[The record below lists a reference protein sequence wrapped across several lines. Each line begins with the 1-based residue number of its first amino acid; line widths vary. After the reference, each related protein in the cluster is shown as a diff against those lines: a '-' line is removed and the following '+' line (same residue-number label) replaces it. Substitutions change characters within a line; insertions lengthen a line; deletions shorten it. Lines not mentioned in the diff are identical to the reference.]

1 MKSVRFSFFVVI
13 VVIATLK
20 TAIAQDVIYLDSL
33 VLLSQETRD
42 NRQKISL
49 LLEAASG
56 YEYTD
61 PNKSLKFAEKACDI
75 AKAEKDEG
83 SIVSALIALG
93 KAHLL
98 LNNFDKAVTY
108 GEEARS
114 MARDLGNKKAMAIA
128 GSLIAV
134 VYGELGEFDK
144 SSGYYFE
151 NLKIFEELKDSIEIG
166 VTFGNIGADFLS
178 QSNYT
183 KALEYTQKS
192 LAIATLKKDQVGI
205 AQQLNNMG
213 AIYLEGLKDLKK
225 ALVYFR
231 KANAYARRINDTY
244 LLGMTNLNIGLIQS
258 QQKSYD
264 STLFYYNSSIKYFQ
278 EIGQTGKV
286 AECHELIGELYFSL
300 GHRDSSEFHALK
312 AKKLA
317 ESVSMYQT
325 LKNSA
330 ILLQQLA
337 LDRADT
343 GSAFLY
349 SGIISRAS
357 DTLFQKQSQK
367 ELYKAEL
374 RYNQEKLRKE
384 LYIKQMR
391 TYYILGFVI
400 LTLTSLLLI
409 VLLINSNQRIR
420 NKNTL
425 LEKEKAET
433 ELNIRNRELAINIMA
448 LIKKNEML
456 STINDKLIQLKKEL
470 KGDES
475 KKLVANFIRDI
486 DNKMDN
492 KMINEFTTRFQ
503 EVHAGFYEKLLESF
517 PRLTP
522 NELKLCAYL
531 RLNMSTKDISELTGQ
546 QISTIEQARYRL
558 RKNLGISNSEVNLVT
573 FLSKF

>member
-1 MKSVRFSFFVVI
+1 MVFIRFGLIVSVLFG
-13 VVIATLK
+13 LLLP
-20 TAIAQDVIYLDSL
+20 AQSEDRTRLDSL
-33 VLLSQETRD
+33 ELAAGESGDVNHKTTLLLDVAEGYETVDPLKSLRYAEEAY
-42 NRQKISL
+42 RYSKISKN
-49 LLEAASG
+49 E
-56 YEYTD
+56 
-61 PNKSLKFAEKACDI
+61 NN
-75 AKAEKDEG
+75 
-83 SIVSALIALG
+83 IVSALLAMG
-93 KAHLL
+93 RAHLV

-114 MARDLGNKKAMAIA
+114 MALDQGNKKAMAIA

-144 SSGYYFE
+144 SSNYYFE

-178 QSNYT
+178 QSNYA
-183 KALEYTQKS
+183 KALEYTRKS
-192 LAIATLKKDQVGI
+192 LTIATQKKDKVGI

-213 AIYLEGLKDLKK
+213 AIYLEGLKDLKR
-225 ALVYFR
+225 AMVYFR
-231 KANAYARRINDTY
+231 KANAYARQINDTY
-244 LLGMTNLNIGLIQS
+244 LLGITYLNIGLIQS
-258 QQKSYD
+258 ENKVYD
-264 STLFYYNSSIKYFQ
+264 STLFYYNKSINYFE

-286 AECHELIGELYFSL
+286 ADCHELIGELYFKL
-300 GHRDSSEFHALK
+300 GRRDSSEYHALK
-312 AKKLA
+312 AKNLA

-330 ILLQQLA
+330 LLLQKLA
-337 LDRADT
+337 LARSDT
-343 GSAFLY
+343 ATAFLY
-349 SGIISRAS
+349 SGIIGRAS

-400 LTLTSLLLI
+400 LALTSLLLI
-409 VLLINSNQRIR
+409 VILINSNQRMR

-433 ELNIRNRELAINIMA
+433 ELNIKNRELAINIMA

-456 STINDKLIQLKKEL
+456 TTINDKLILLKKEL
-470 KGDES
+470 KEDEL

-486 DNKMDN
+486 DNKMDD

-503 EVHAGFYEKLLESF
+503 EVHAGFYEKLMESF

-531 RLNMSTKDISELTGQ
+531 RLNMSTKEISELTGQ
-546 QISTIEQARYRL
+546 QVSSIEQARYRL